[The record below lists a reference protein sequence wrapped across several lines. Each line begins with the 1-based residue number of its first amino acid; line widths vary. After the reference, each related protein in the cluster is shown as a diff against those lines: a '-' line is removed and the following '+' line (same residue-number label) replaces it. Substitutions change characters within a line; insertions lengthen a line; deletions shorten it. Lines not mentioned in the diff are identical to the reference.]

1 MAEFDN
7 IEFKDNVLNAYQSYT
22 YHLTLTMINPENVD
36 TYMDD
41 SGAIKA
47 EEQIVVAQSGSTTLL
62 NIDNLDVQ
70 AVMAFAGGARDALGV
85 RGQFVLSEPITF
97 NLYRY
102 LWSSLQS
109 LNIKGSLSQAR
120 YILTVRFMS
129 STGEENF
136 FYNDTKASVYSWP
149 IMIST
154 IDSTYGSAGEGSQ
167 HICNFVELG
176 FSDLQDNLRLLK
188 GINIK
193 NCKTFGEA
201 IKALEKKLYEQEF
214 DDVQSNTP
222 SKGVTDVFKITI
234 NYPALTESKWIQEKY
249 VKYDQG
255 RQDVFLEPT
264 FTFKAGVSI
273 SNIIKTLWQATK
285 ISEKIVK
292 DIEAQKSADKAKAKD
307 EAARSSR
314 EAARSGGSSA
324 AKKKTTAKKS
334 YRLKYYTLNSNI
346 KTTVFDETRNDYG
359 KYWDIQLDP
368 YTVMDHRNDTKK
380 ETEAESIKSLEE
392 VNASGHL
399 TKFYRYQLTGLNTDV
414 INLDMKFNTL
424 YFLPSPPYDGML
436 ATSGGTTQ
444 TTATLS
450 QEKKDKAG
458 IGPDGT
464 IRVIVRNPPNT
475 KAQERQGRSVFQVVN
490 VEPRARQY
498 KTINEDLPTKFAEE
512 FSSKSNADEALQK
525 NAGTYLTSKD
535 SDEDNKTSQTQ
546 KSNYQLMNLENMADL
561 LNIELEIRGDPYWF
575 GRPRKV
581 SPATSKNI
589 QTAYPD
595 YFKGGCYFLLD
606 TRFGE
611 EYNSDDGL
619 VHTDQLDMFAGVYMV
634 TTVTSALAGGVFTQY
649 LKAIRMSAIK
659 SSVVS
664 KLLLKADSPPK
675 ETKQQEANAP
685 EPGGGPG

>member
-285 ISEKIVK
+285 ISEQIVR
-292 DIEAQKSADKAKAKD
+292 DIEAQKSADKKAKNTNPAD
-307 EAARSSR
+307 KMKAD
-314 EAARSGGSSA
+314 
-324 AKKKTTAKKS
+324 KKSKVKKS

-444 TTATLS
+444 TIATLS

-464 IRVIVRNPPNT
+464 IRVIVRNPPSGNRT
-475 KAQERQGRSVFQVVN
+475 PYAMAAPAFQVVN

>member
-249 VKYDQG
+249 EKYETG
-255 RQDVFLEPT
+255 MGGMTVFLEPT

-285 ISEKIVK
+285 ISEQIVRG
-292 DIEAQKSADKAKAKD
+292 IEAQKSADKKAKNTNPAD
-307 EAARSSR
+307 KMKAD
-314 EAARSGGSSA
+314 
-324 AKKKTTAKKS
+324 KKSKVKKS
-334 YRLKYYTLNSNI
+334 YRLKYYTLNTNI
-346 KTTVFDETRNDYG
+346 KTTVFDDIRNDYA
-359 KYWDIQLDP
+359 KFWDIQLDP

-380 ETEAESIKSLEE
+380 EAEEESIKSIEE
-392 VNASGHL
+392 LNNSGHL
-399 TKFYRYQLTGLNTDV
+399 TKFYRYQHTGLNTDV

-424 YFLPSPPYDGML
+424 YFIPSPPYDGML
-436 ATSGGTTQ
+436 ATSGGTAQ
-444 TTATLS
+444 SIATLS

-464 IRVIVRNPPNT
+464 IKVIVRNPPGS
-475 KAQERQGRSVFQVVN
+475 KANLGMGSLQANKETYQVLT

-498 KTINEDLPTKFAEE
+498 KQVNEDIPLKFAEE
-512 FSSKSNADEALQK
+512 FSSKASGDDALQK
-525 NAGTYLTSKD
+525 NAGTYLTSKG

-561 LNIELEIRGDPYWF
+561 INIEIEVRGDPYWF
-575 GRPRKV
+575 GRPRKI
-581 SPATSKNI
+581 SKGKATNI
-589 QTAYPD
+589 ETAYPD

-606 TRFGE
+606 TRFGA

-634 TTVTSALAGGVFTQY
+634 TTVTTALANGVFTQF

-659 SSVVS
+659 QNVIS
-664 KLLLKADSPPK
+664 KLLLIADAPAKEPPA
-675 ETKQQEANAP
+675 QEANAP
-685 EPGGGPG
+685 VAGGGPG

>member
-285 ISEKIVK
+285 ISEQIVR
-292 DIEAQKSADKAKAKD
+292 DIEAQKSADKKAKNTNPAD
-307 EAARSSR
+307 KMKAD
-314 EAARSGGSSA
+314 
-324 AKKKTTAKKS
+324 KKSKVKKS

>member
-1 MAEFDN
+1 MAEFEN

-22 YHLTLTMINPENVD
+22 YHITLTMINPENVD

-47 EEQIVVAQSGSTTLL
+47 EEQIVVAQSGTTTLL
-62 NIDNLDVQ
+62 NIDNVDVQ

-120 YILTVRFMS
+120 YILTVRFMNNV
-129 STGEENF
+129 GDDNF

-176 FSDLQDNLRLLK
+176 FADLQDNLKLLK
-188 GINIK
+188 GIQIE

-201 IKALEKKLYEQEF
+201 IKALEKKLYDQEF
-214 DDVQSNTP
+214 DDVQSATP

-234 NYPALTESKWIQEKY
+234 NYPALADSKWIGEKY
-249 VKYDQG
+249 EKYTSKPPMG
-255 RQDVFLEPT
+255 TDVVLEPK
-264 FTFKAGVSI
+264 FSFKAGVSI
-273 SNIIKTLWQATK
+273 SNVIKTLWQATK
-285 ISEKIVK
+285 ISEQIVK
-292 DIEAQKSADKAKAKD
+292 DIEAQKAVDKKADAKSKTKAK
-307 EAARSSR
+307 
-314 EAARSGGSSA
+314 
-324 AKKKTTAKKS
+324 KT
-334 YRLKYYTLNSNI
+334 YRLKYYTLNANI
-346 KTTVFDETRNDYG
+346 KTTVFDDTRNDYA
-359 KYWDIQLDP
+359 KYWDINLDP

-464 IRVIVRNPPNT
+464 IRVIVRNPPGT
-475 KAQERQGRSVFQVVN
+475 KENANQAFATSAPAFQVVS

-498 KTINEDLPTKFAEE
+498 KAIKEDLPTKFAEE

-685 EPGGGPG
+685 EAGGGPG